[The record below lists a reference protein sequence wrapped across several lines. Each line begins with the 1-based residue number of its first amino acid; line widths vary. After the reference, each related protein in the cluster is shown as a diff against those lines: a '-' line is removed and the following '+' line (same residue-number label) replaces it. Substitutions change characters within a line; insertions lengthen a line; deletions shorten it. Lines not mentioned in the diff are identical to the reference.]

1 MKMARAW
8 EDSQELGRSAFYG
21 HTPDCQE
28 KRMFIQ
34 ISPISDPKN
43 SYIDRI
49 ENIGAVRDMLEECEY
64 GDGYIIK
71 CIEMSEAEYCELN
84 EFVGF

>member
-1 MKMARAW
+1 MARKW
-8 EDSQELGRSAFYG
+8 KDSIELDQATFYG
-21 HTPDCQE
+21 HTPDCEE
-28 KRMFIQ
+28 KRLFIS

-43 SYIDRI
+43 SYVDRI

-64 GDGYIIK
+64 GDGYILK
-71 CIEMSEAEYCELN
+71 CVEMSEAEYSELN